1 MAIARALLVESK
13 VLVSGSGVSTA
24 MHRKGVLMVF
34 KPAGFCPYPI
44 RKKDPN
50 PQSEKNAKT
59 NFQSTNQVAI
69 ARALLVESKVLVL
82 DEALAGLEPISI
94 VLKHFL
100 LF

>member
-1 MAIARALLVESK
+1 
-13 VLVSGSGVSTA
+13 

-69 ARALLVESKVLVL
+69 ARALLVESKVVVL
-82 DEALAGLEPISI
+82 DEALAGLDDATASNIFQVIYLS
-94 VLKHFL
+94 LWR
-100 LF
+100 